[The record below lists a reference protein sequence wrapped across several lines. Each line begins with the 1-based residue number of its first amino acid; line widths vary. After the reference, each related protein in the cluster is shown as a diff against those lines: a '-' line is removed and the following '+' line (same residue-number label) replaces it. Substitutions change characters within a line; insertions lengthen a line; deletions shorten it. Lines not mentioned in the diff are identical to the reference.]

1 MSYMPEYGVGY
12 FYSINAGNGG
22 AFEKIGDAVRA
33 YITRGLTKP
42 PVPAAVPLPSD
53 VEQYAGWYQP
63 DSPRSGFMTFIERL
77 GLHRVHFERGNLVL
91 TNLIATINDTFVPVS
106 GEQFRYLS
114 KIDPPEPIATAAL
127 IPPNAE
133 GRFVFIGD
141 TWKRI
146 PTWFAMAELALL
158 AWFLL
163 AFVAIALYA
172 PFWLIGG
179 FIKKRRRP
187 AERAIRLLPLIAV
200 IGLAASLAIF
210 ALSASD
216 LLTRLGNLTPWSFG
230 LYLCTLIFAIASLAS
245 AGALWLARKQPVRKG
260 VRWFSIGVTA
270 ALLIATAY
278 LAWWGVIGI
287 RLWA

>member
-1 MSYMPEYGVGY
+1 VLATTP
-12 FYSINAGNGG
+12 
-22 AFEKIGDAVRA
+22 AFRASVDNLAEK
-33 YITRGLTKP
+33 
-42 PVPAAVPLPSD
+42 
-53 VEQYAGWYQP
+53 
-63 DSPRSGFMTFIERL
+63 SPRTHS
-77 GLHRVHFERGNLVL
+77 V
-91 TNLIATINDTFVPVS
+91 NDTFVPVS

-114 KIDPPEPIATAAL
+114 KKDPPESIATAAL

-187 AERAIRLLPLIAV
+187 AERAIRLWPLIAV
-200 IGLAASLAIF
+200 LSLAASLGIMTVAGGDAI
-210 ALSASD
+210 
-216 LLTRLGNLTPWSFG
+216 TRLGNLTPWSFG

-260 VRWFSIGVTA
+260 VRWFSIAVTA

-287 RLWA
+287 RLWT